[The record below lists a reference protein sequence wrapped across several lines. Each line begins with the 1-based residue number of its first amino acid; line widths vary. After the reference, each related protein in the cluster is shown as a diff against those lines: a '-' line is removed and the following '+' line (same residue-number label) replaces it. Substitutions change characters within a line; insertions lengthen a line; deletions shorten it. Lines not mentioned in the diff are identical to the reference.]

1 MNTMHQ
7 TSDGAVAK
15 VATGIPG
22 FDVIADGGLPQGRV
36 TLVAGTAGS
45 AKTIFSVQFLVA
57 GITAFDEGGV
67 FVTFED
73 SPDDIRRNVR
83 AFGWDVATWEAAGK
97 WAFVDVSP
105 EQEGPPPVVGQFDLG
120 GLLARIEHAAKR
132 VNAKR
137 VVLDSMS
144 ALFMTIADRS
154 LLRTELYRISMA
166 LKRSGRTVVFTS
178 ERTNDYG
185 DITRFGVEEF
195 VADNVLLLRNILVD
209 EKRRRTIEILKFRG
223 APHQRGE
230 VPFTITTEGVVVI
243 PLTAQELTQKSST
256 VRIRSGVEELD
267 TMCNGGFFRDSI
279 VLVSGATGTGKTL
292 LVTQFLA
299 GGFSTGEK
307 CLLFA
312 FEESRDQLIRN
323 ASAWGIDFAR
333 MERDGLLRI
342 VNQYPHAMAM
352 EDHLVRMGE
361 IVEEFQPL
369 RVAVDSLS
377 ALERVFSLR
386 AFREFVISFTSML
399 KRRGTAGLFT
409 STTPSLMGGGSVT
422 EKHISTLTDSII
434 LLRYVERFGEMLRSI
449 AVLKMRGSLHDK
461 RLREFTIDG
470 DGMHIGEPFRDV
482 SGILSGV
489 HQFIGPGEAAGDV
502 AGAVEIGSKNDV

>member
-1 MNTMHQ
+1 MNTAHQ
-7 TSDGAVAK
+7 TDDGAVAK
-15 VATGIPG
+15 IATGIPG
-22 FDVIADGGLPQGRV
+22 FDVIAEGGLPKGRV

-45 AKTIFSVQFLVA
+45 AKTIFSAHFLAA

-73 SPDDIRRNVR
+73 NPDDIRRNVR
-83 AFGWDVATWEAAGK
+83 AFGWDVAAWEAAGK

-120 GLLARIEHAAKR
+120 GLLARIEHAAQR
-132 VNAKR
+132 VNATR
-137 VVLDSMS
+137 IVLDSMS
-144 ALFMTIADRS
+144 ALFMTIPDRA

-166 LKRSGRTVVFTS
+166 LKRAGRTVVFTS
-178 ERTNDYG
+178 ERTDDYG

-195 VADNVLLLRNILVD
+195 VADNVLLLRNILVE
-209 EKRRRTIEILKFRG
+209 EKRRRTVEILKFRG

-230 VPFTITTEGVVVI
+230 VPFTITNEGVVVI

-256 VRIRSGVEELD
+256 VRIRSGVDELD
-267 TMCNGGFFRDSI
+267 AMCNGGFFRDSI

-299 GGFSTGEK
+299 GGFNTGEK

-312 FEESRDQLIRN
+312 FEESRDQLVRN

-342 VNQYPHAMAM
+342 VNQYPHAMPM
-352 EDHLVRMGE
+352 EDHLVRMGD
-361 IVEEFQPL
+361 IVEQFQPL

-449 AVLKMRGSLHDK
+449 SLLKMRGTLHDN
-461 RLREFTIDG
+461 RMREFTIDG

-489 HQFIGPGEAAGDV
+489 HQFVSAGEAAGDV
-502 AGAVEIGSKNDV
+502 AGAVESGMKGGS

>member
-1 MNTMHQ
+1 MSPITQ
-7 TSDGAVAK
+7 TDHGAVAK
-15 VATGIPG
+15 IATGIPG
-22 FDVIADGGLPQGRV
+22 FDVIAEGGLPKGRV

-45 AKTIFSVQFLVA
+45 AKTIFSAHFLAA
-57 GITAFDEGGV
+57 GITTFDEGGV

-73 SPDDIRRNVR
+73 NPDDIRRNVR
-83 AFGWDVATWEAAGK
+83 AFGWDIAAWEAAGK

-120 GLLARIEHAAKR
+120 GLLARIEHAANR
-132 VNAKR
+132 VNATR

-144 ALFMTIADRS
+144 ALFMTIADRA
-154 LLRTELYRISMA
+154 LLRTELYRIAMA
-166 LKRSGRTVVFTS
+166 LKRAGRTVVFTS
-178 ERTNDYG
+178 ERTADYG
-185 DITRFGVEEF
+185 DITRFGIEEF
-195 VADNVLLLRNILVD
+195 VADNVLLLRNILVE
-209 EKRRRTIEILKFRG
+209 EKRRRTMEILKFRG

-230 VPFTITTEGVVVI
+230 VPFTITNEGVVVI

-256 VRIRSGVEELD
+256 VRIPSGVDELD
-267 TMCNGGFFRDSI
+267 AMCNGGFFRDSI

-292 LVTQFLA
+292 LVTKFLA

-323 ASAWGIDFAR
+323 ASAWGVDFAR
-333 MERDGLLRI
+333 MEREGLLRI
-342 VNQYPHAMAM
+342 VNQYPHAMPM

-361 IVEEFQPL
+361 IVEQFQPM

-409 STTPSLMGGGSVT
+409 STTPSLLGGGSVT
-422 EKHISTLTDSII
+422 EKHVSTLTDSII

-449 AVLKMRGSLHDK
+449 VVLKMRGSLHDK
-461 RLREFTIDG
+461 RLREFEIDG
-470 DGMHIGEPFRDV
+470 DGMHIGDSFRDV
-482 SGILSGV
+482 SGILSGAY
-489 HQFIGPGEAAGDV
+489 QFVSAGEAAGDV
-502 AGAVEIGSKNDV
+502 AGAVESGMKDGA